1 MKKMSGAGLPN
12 VFLVDGVVEHPD
24 GAVSYRDLNGLYVAI
39 AGAITARVTPLTAGE
54 LRFLRKRLK
63 MTQDDVGRLG
73 GKTGQVA
80 AMWEKGTRPVP
91 VAEGNMLRLAWM
103 ARYSKRGLVAAV
115 LAMEAGDGHEEPCA
129 YVLRYV
135 DGAGWHEAIE
145 EARAL
150 VRPEADAHTKEAI
163 AQAMSGS
170 AIEHLCTIEGPVA
183 IDAASTVAATDTT
196 AASQELFT

>member
-1 MKKMSGAGLPN
+1 MKKMSGTGLPN
-12 VFLVDGVVEHPD
+12 VFLIDGVVEHSD
-24 GAVSYRDLNGLYVAI
+24 GAVSYRDLDGLYVAL
-39 AGAITARVTPLTAGE
+39 AGAIAARVTSLTAGE

-115 LAMEAGDGHEEPCA
+115 LAMEAGDGPEEPRA

-135 DGAGWHEAIE
+135 DGAGWHEAVE
-145 EARAL
+145 DAQAFARA
-150 VRPEADAHTKEAI
+150 EADAHTKKAI
-163 AQAMSGS
+163 AQAMSGPAVENHYTMDS
-170 AIEHLCTIEGPVA
+170 LVAIET
-183 IDAASTVAATDTT
+183 ASTVAATDTT
-196 AASQELFT
+196 AASQKLFT